1 MFRQRRLTPLT
12 KYADDVEIFVA
23 GLKRIYATR
32 NQSGAGKAKMA
43 GKMTL
48 PCSAYAHW
56 NMICTL
62 QSAKINHIWHLCNED
77 NSVSVV
83 FHKNKANQ
91 NGTGSKDPRYLHANP
106 LSPSLCCIT
115 ALGYAELVAHGMG
128 PVHVLQAL
136 SGATAFGRVLVVHW
150 VNKTANKT
158 MERNL
163 LEKMCRRM
171 HAMKAPVARHL
182 STYASYVVGFWTRHK
197 TKTSA
202 TSPPKT

>member
-1 MFRQRRLTPLT
+1 
-12 KYADDVEIFVA
+12 
-23 GLKRIYATR
+23 
-32 NQSGAGKAKMA
+32 MA

-48 PCSAYAHW
+48 PYSAYAHW
-56 NMICTL
+56 NMICEL
-62 QSAKINHIWHLCNED
+62 QSVEIIHIWHLCNED
-77 NSVSVV
+77 NSVGVV
-83 FHKNKANQ
+83 FQKNKASQ
-91 NGTGSKDPRYLHANP
+91 NGAGSKDHRYLHANP

-171 HAMKAPVARHL
+171 HAMEAPVARRL
-182 STYASYVVGFWTRHK
+182 SACGRFLDEAQDKDFRYKTTKDLILGRVLAGLLGNSASFAVLASHFMDNSSGIVRNGVTL
-197 TKTSA
+197 
-202 TSPPKT
+202 